1 MIAGLFIRSK
11 RTIPHDCAT
20 SKAAEAAGRRRLH
33 KVCVV
38 GLAGALLL
46 GHLMPAAARD
56 RVTFASPEAA
66 LDQGIGAY
74 RAGYFQIA
82 LQALRYAADHRLLV
96 GEYHLGQLYADNQS
110 AMTDHAKA
118 YELFLRIAQR
128 HASTIDV
135 EDDARAPYVGKA
147 LTALA
152 RYNYRGLPEAGVE
165 RNVAAAAAYLEEAAT
180 FFRDPDGQY
189 ELAKLYLTGEGV
201 PQDRRK
207 ALYWLSRLAQDGHV
221 GAQAF
226 FAQLLWEGKVVNK
239 DERRALAL
247 VTIAAENAPPHER
260 FWIDDIHQR
269 IFCGML
275 PGVRQQA
282 EGLVASYRHSY
293 VQRSDASPTS
303 ERVASELALT
313 RTCGNGEVVPLLQ
326 QRGDLTPTETAGAVI
341 PKSDPAPPAY
351 RGNSLGFREGA
362 PRR

>member
-1 MIAGLFIRSK
+1 MIAGMLNRSK
-11 RTIPHDCAT
+11 RPSADDA
-20 SKAAEAAGRRRLH
+20 SSLEADEAKSRCRRRGVRIL
-33 KVCVV
+33 
-38 GLAGALLL
+38 GLAGALFI
-46 GHLMPAAARD
+46 GSLMPAAARD
-56 RVTFASPEAA
+56 KVTFVSPEAA
-66 LDQGIGAY
+66 LEQGIGAY

-82 LQALRYAADHRLLV
+82 LQALRYAADRRLLIA
-96 GEYHLGQLYADNQS
+96 EYHLGQLYADNQS
-110 AMTDHAKA
+110 ALTDHAKA
-118 YELFLRIAQR
+118 YELFYRIAQQ

-152 RYNYRGLPEAGVE
+152 RYNYRGLPEAGVA

-226 FAQLLWEGKVVNK
+226 FAQLLWEGKVVHK

-247 VTIAAENAPPHER
+247 VTIAAESAPPHER
-260 FWIDDIHQR
+260 FWIEDIYQR
-269 IFCGML
+269 IFCGMQ
-275 PGVRQQA
+275 PGVREQA

-293 VQRSDASPTS
+293 VQRPDIAAPS

-313 RTCGNGEVVPLLQ
+313 RTCGNGEALPLLH
-326 QRGDLTPTETAGAVI
+326 QRGDAADGARASVQSDSASPTYHGGA
-341 PKSDPAPPAY
+341 
-351 RGNSLGFREGA
+351 LGFREGT